1 MFLNSYRVCG
11 LQQYK
16 NLIVTCFDKA
26 CYKRLKVSAESDKL
40 VDTSTASSYGSRA
53 FRNKVHWKLIMLQQ
67 AVNQNVR
74 VLYMDSDNILFKD
87 PFPVLNSYNGYDFIA
102 QRDVDIC
109 TGFIYLMPTLMTKQ
123 LLAKT
128 IEIRPKLL
136 NADDQKAFNMVVQ
149 NNTSVK
155 LLFLPD
161 HLFSS
166 GAVFFK
172 KHSYYW
178 DKIRET
184 QIMMHDNFVIGI
196 KNKIYRLK
204 ELKLYKLDVDGE
216 YSNPD
221 AKYLTIEK
229 CNTLNELSLAVVLAN
244 RLNRSLIIP
253 PFKCAKTRKFCTLC
267 QFNPTHC
274 GHHILK
280 NARLPYK
287 ESVFFTNELVPKHIK
302 IADQTENVIS
312 FSQNCTNNELLHSDF
327 PPRANN
333 TNHIECQKCSMK
345 VIDCAYNYFR
355 NKKTSVAKL
364 HSFI

>member
-1 MFLNSYRVCG
+1 MLMCTDSGYINMFLNSYRVCG

-16 NLIVTCFDKA
+16 NLIVTCLDKA
-26 CYKRLKVSAESDKL
+26 CYKRLKGMNINVALVSAESDKL

-204 ELKLYKLDVDGE
+204 ELKLYKLDVNKE

-229 CNTLNELSLAVVLAN
+229 WSIC
-244 RLNRSLIIP
+244 IIP
-253 PFKCAKTRKFCTLC
+253 
-267 QFNPTHC
+267 
-274 GHHILK
+274 ILFRQQK
-280 NARLPYK
+280 RLI
-287 ESVFFTNELVPKHIK
+287 T
-302 IADQTENVIS
+302 
-312 FSQNCTNNELLHSDF
+312 C
-327 PPRANN
+327 
-333 TNHIECQKCSMK
+333 C
-345 VIDCAYNYFR
+345 
-355 NKKTSVAKL
+355 
-364 HSFI
+364 